1 MTDENAPVTL
11 CAFPQELYA
20 QLLVDA
26 LSDHGIT
33 SEMSGGMTAGFRA
46 EAPGMVK
53 VLVNPSDLEAARAFF
68 TEWEHE
74 GRSIDWDSVDLGK
87 FEDGD
92 APS

>member
-11 CAFPQELYA
+11 CAFSEELYA

-26 LSDHGIT
+26 LSDQGIT
-33 SEMSGGMTAGFRA
+33 SKMSGGMTAGFRA

-53 VLVNPSDLEAARAFF
+53 VLVNPSELEAARTFF
-68 TEWEHE
+68 AEWEHE
-74 GRSIDWDSVDLGK
+74 GRSIDWDSVDLGD
-87 FEDGD
+87 FEDGE